1 MFRRTKRD
9 DLLDVAESSSDLS
22 DELSSDLSDWAD
34 SADGDASGATDNW
47 EATSGAV
54 DEGDEVA
61 DLALDVLNNIVGDV
75 VDGADGAG
83 DAGNGGVCCAR
94 SVSKSYQTELGW
106 SMVYRILTQVAGDG
120 GDLLEET
127 LDGRDDLLD
136 LTLLRRGG
144 WGSESADEEG
154 WQGQHGRERL
164 HFR

>member
-1 MFRRTKRD
+1 
-9 DLLDVAESSSDLS
+9 
-22 DELSSDLSDWAD
+22 
-34 SADGDASGATDNW
+34 
-47 EATSGAV
+47 
-54 DEGDEVA
+54 
-61 DLALDVLNNIVGDV
+61 
-75 VDGADGAG
+75 
-83 DAGNGGVCCAR
+83 
-94 SVSKSYQTELGW
+94 
-106 SMVYRILTQVAGDG
+106 MVYRILTQVAGDG